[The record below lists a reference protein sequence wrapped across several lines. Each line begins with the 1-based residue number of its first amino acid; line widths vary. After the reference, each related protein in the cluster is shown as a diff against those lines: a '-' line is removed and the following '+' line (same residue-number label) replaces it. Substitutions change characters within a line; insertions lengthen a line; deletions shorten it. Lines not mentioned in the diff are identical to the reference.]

1 MYFKEGNES
10 MNNTDKYKRGFARVL
25 TLLMILT
32 ALFVTG
38 IPVSAD
44 TTDNTTSTAA
54 TSISEVTMTAKIAA
68 SSNTAL
74 KISWE
79 KCPIAQGYVIYR
91 RESTKKAFKQIK
103 KVSAS
108 KTSYTNKGLTSSKPY
123 QYAVRA
129 IRKENGKYV
138 YSKYTMVT
146 GATRPATVKTTIKAS
161 SSSAMKVT
169 WKKSLRADGYR
180 IYRRAAGGKWVLVA
194 DVAKNLTSYAD
205 TGLNASTKYVYAVRP
220 YKKGGN
226 VKYMSAVKLSNIA
239 STQAASSNT
248 SNGSN
253 SKFTAAQKDVMK
265 KILYA
270 VETGGQ
276 VYGKQDYGD
285 FTEAYTNSS
294 TEYAITIGAGQW
306 YGTEAQR
313 LLKLI
318 HETMGEAEWNKI
330 DTGNHYV
337 WKAVCNE
344 NWSKYKIPKSSWRAR
359 VIVKLLQ
366 TDVGIKCQDQLMY
379 KQIEEYETEI
389 RNLGVTDAQAVGMF
403 INIRHQGGYSAVTRV
418 LAKTAK
424 PVSLINVYKALA
436 SDSGGQVGTYKTR
449 QAKVYQWLLTYMK

>member
-1 MYFKEGNES
+1 
-10 MNNTDKYKRGFARVL
+10 MNNTDKYKRDFARVL
-25 TLLMILT
+25 TLLMLLA
-32 ALFVTG
+32 ALFVTD

-44 TTDNTTSTAA
+44 TTDSA
-54 TSISEVTMTAKIAA
+54 TVSSISAVTVKAEIKA

-79 KCPIAQGYVIYR
+79 KCPLAQGYVIYR
-91 RESTKKAFKQIK
+91 RESTRKAFRRIK

-108 KTSYTNKGLTSSKPY
+108 RTSYIDKRLISSKPY

-138 YSKYTMVT
+138 YSRYLMVT
-146 GATRPATVKTTIKAS
+146 GATRPAIVKTRIKAAS
-161 SSSAMKVT
+161 SSTMKVT
-169 WKKSLRADGYR
+169 WKKSSRADGYR
-180 IYRRAAGGKWVLVA
+180 IYRRPAAGKWVLVA
-194 DVAKNLTSYAD
+194 DVAKNLTSYTD
-205 TGLNASTKYVYAVRP
+205 TGLNASTKYVYTVRP

-226 VKYMSAVKLSNIA
+226 VKYMSAVKLSNKA
-239 STQAASSNT
+239 STPAAPKVTPSGDISNSSVISNT
-248 SNGSN
+248 R
-253 SKFTAAQKDVMK
+253 FTAAQKDVMK

-276 VYGKQDYGD
+276 VYGNQKYGD
-285 FTEAYTNSS
+285 FTEAFTNSS

-318 HETMGEAEWNKI
+318 HATMGADEWNKI

-337 WKAVCNE
+337 WTAVCNE
-344 NWSKYKIPKSSWRAR
+344 DWTKYRIPKSSWRAR

-366 TDVGIKCQDQLMY
+366 TDAGIKCQDQLMY
-379 KQIEEYETEI
+379 QQIDEYEAEV
-389 RNLGVTDAQAVGMF
+389 RKLGVSDPQAVGMF
-403 INIRHQGGYSAVTRV
+403 INIRHQGGYGAVTRV
-418 LAKTAK
+418 LGKTAK
-424 PVSLINVYKALA
+424 PVNLINVYRALA
-436 SDSGGQVGTYKTR
+436 TDSGGQVGTYKTR